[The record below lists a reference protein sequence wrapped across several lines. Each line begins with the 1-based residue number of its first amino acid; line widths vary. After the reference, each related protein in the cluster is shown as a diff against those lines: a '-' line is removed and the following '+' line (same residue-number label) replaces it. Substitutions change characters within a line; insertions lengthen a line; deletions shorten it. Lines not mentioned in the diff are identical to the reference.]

1 MHMNF
6 RLLFGLTGLLAAFG
20 AQAQVSELPLW
31 EAGIFA
37 GVASTPAYPGSA
49 DRSQRALALPYF
61 IYRGEVLRA
70 DRGGLGARVV
80 HTDDLEV
87 DVGFAASLPANSKNV
102 AARVGMPD
110 LGTLIEFGPRLKMT
124 LAKPTAGSRW
134 KLELPVRTV
143 LEFSGGMSRQGWA
156 TEPEVSYETR
166 ELGAGLNLSA
176 NASLVFGDRSLNQYF
191 YSVAPRFAS
200 AARPTF
206 DAKAGLISTRLGLSL
221 SKEINADLRVF
232 GFLRYDS
239 YAGAANLNSPLH
251 LNASGSSAGLGLTWT
266 FGRSTELARN

>member
-1 MHMNF
+1 MNF

>member
-1 MHMNF
+1 MKF
-6 RLLFGLTGLLAAFG
+6 RLLICLSGMLSMFS
-20 AQAQVSELPLW
+20 AQAQERPLPLW
-31 EAGIFA
+31 EAGVFA

-49 DRSQRALALPYF
+49 DRSQRALALPFF

-70 DRGGLGARVV
+70 DRGGLGARVM
-80 HTDDLEV
+80 HTDDLEF

-102 AARVGMPD
+102 AVRAGMPD
-110 LGTLIEFGPRLKMT
+110 MGTLVEFGPRLKMT

-143 LEFSGGMSRQGWA
+143 LEFSGGMNRQGWA
-156 TEPEVSYETR
+156 AEPEISYESR
-166 ELGAGLNLSA
+166 DLIAGLNLSA

>member
-1 MHMNF
+1 MKF
-6 RLLFGLTGLLAAFG
+6 RLLICLSGLLATG
-20 AQAQVSELPLW
+20 ATQAQERALPLW
-31 EAGIFA
+31 EAGVFA
-37 GVASTPAYPGSA
+37 GVASTPAYPGSS
-49 DRSQRALALPYF
+49 DRSQRALAVPFF

-70 DRGGLGARVV
+70 DRGGIGARVMR
-80 HTDDLEV
+80 TDDLEF

-102 AARVGMPD
+102 TARAGMPD
-110 LGTLIEFGPRLKMT
+110 MGTLIEFGPRLKMT

-156 TEPEVSYETR
+156 AEPEVSYESR
-166 ELGAGLNLSA
+166 DLVAGLNLSA

-200 AARPTF
+200 PTRPTF
-206 DAKAGLISTRLGLSL
+206 DAKAGLIATRLGLSL

-239 YAGAANLNSPLH
+239 YAGTANLNSPLH